1 MSGGVLRSS
10 VTSAQMEHTE
20 FGGVV
25 PEVASR
31 AHQRLVAP
39 VGAEALDEAGA
50 AFDDLDAVAV
60 TRGPGLSGALLVGLS
75 YAKALALGLGVE
87 LVGVNHLEGHL
98 ASVFLDERAEHED
111 EDAPEPP
118 LLCLIASGGHTQ
130 LVWIEAPGA
139 PPELLGR
146 TRDDAAGEAFDK
158 TAQLLGLG
166 YPGGPEI
173 DRLAADGDPAFHD
186 FPRSRP
192 ESDEDGR
199 AAHDF
204 SFSGLKTSVLYYL
217 KDFSYEER
225 RRHLEQH
232 RADLCA
238 AIQEAVVDVLAGA
251 LFDAADQIE
260 ATAGATDLALV
271 GGVQCRHDLRRG
283 ASSLAA
289 WRRFSPRRRARA
301 RCRSGAGA
309 LADGGRPTVV
319 APGALA
325 RLRSQRGGLSSCAG
339 FEYHRTLW
347 LFSEQVPFRFSSANE
362 GKAARRTIV
371 CLNVS
376 A

>member
-1 MSGGVLRSS
+1 VSERTILGIETSCDDTCAAVMSGGVLRSS
-10 VTSAQMEHTE
+10 VTSAQMEHAE

-75 YAKALALGLGVE
+75 YAKALALGLGAE

-111 EDAPEPP
+111 EDPPEPP

-192 ESDEDGR
+192 ESDDDGR
-199 AAHDF
+199 AAYDF

-217 KDFSYEER
+217 KDFSDEER

-271 GGVQCRHDLRRG
+271 GGVAANRRLRAVATERADATG
-283 ASSLAA
+283 RRLFVPELPFCTDNAA
-289 WRRFSPRRRARA
+289 MICAAAHR
-301 RCRSGAGA
+301 
-309 LADGGRPTVV
+309 
-319 APGALA
+319 
-325 RLRSQRGGLSSCAG
+325 RSQRGDASPHGDALALDADPGLA
-339 FEYHRTLW
+339 L
-347 LFSEQVPFRFSSANE
+347 
-362 GKAARRTIV
+362 
-371 CLNVS
+371 
-376 A
+376 